1 MVWTSMQQ
9 SNVEGEFQCVSDKD
23 LKNYEMEQTN
33 AEKVS
38 NLYQVSFFTNK
49 TQHDWVRIQLPIKVP
64 AVIYYGLIH

>member
-1 MVWTSMQQ
+1 MQQ

-49 TQHDWVRIQLPIKVP
+49 TQHD
-64 AVIYYGLIH
+64 